1 MNEILN
7 KISGYGLIPVIKI
20 DRVDDAVPLCQ
31 ALMEGGLPVAEITFR
46 TEAAEESIKRVSR
59 ANLNILLGAGTIL
72 NIDQVKRAVDAGAS
86 YLISPGFNRQV
97 VEYCIKNGITI
108 TPGAITPTE
117 VQYLIEY
124 ALEVAK
130 FFPAEQA
137 GGLAMIK
144 ALSAPF
150 PQMRFIPTG
159 GINAKN
165 LLDYLALKNVTAC
178 GGSWMVPDD
187 LIVSG
192 QFDQIRTLVEE
203 AVALV
208 ESSNNKGRGP
218 DGSIDGWLGMP
229 S

>member
-1 MNEILN
+1 MNEILS

-20 DRVDDAVPLCQ
+20 DRVDDAVPLCR
-31 ALMEGGLPVAEITFR
+31 ALIEGGLPVAEITFR
-46 TEAAEESIKRVSR
+46 TEAAEESIKCISK

-72 NIDQVKRAVDAGAS
+72 NVDQVKRAVDAGAS

-97 VEYCIKNGITI
+97 VEYCIKNDITI

-165 LLDYLALKNVTAC
+165 LLDYLAFKNVIAC

-192 QFDQIRTLVEE
+192 HFDQIRTLVEE

-208 ESSNNKGRGP
+208 ESSNNKA
-218 DGSIDGWLGMP
+218 
-229 S
+229 